1 METAIKRNKKP
12 VRCRPS
18 RATLT
23 CKFFARLLFFCL
35 FFFAFFKGKQ
45 QRKKSETKRKYVKGP
60 FRSRSIAA
68 LGGSVAQLIM
78 ERGSTGVHGGPR
90 GSAGGPPGVR
100 RAQSVGVFFLLRR
113 RALCGRPH
121 HGLGV
126 HGGPRG
132 SAGGPQGPIG
142 GRSFFFFLVLM
153 RREIDRRRKKKTAAR
168 NSVTTKKVIIIILI
182 INKKKPGNVPRKPLS
197 SPTGFSIRFLY
208 FSRSYRK

>member
-78 ERGSTGVHGGPR
+78 ERGSTGVRR
-90 GSAGGPPGVR
+90 GSAGGPPGPIGRRLFFCCDGERSVADLITDWGSMGVHGGPPGVR
-100 RAQSVGVFFLLRR
+100 RAQSVGVFFFVATES
-113 RALCGRPH
+113 ALSPTSSRN
-121 HGLGV
+121 
-126 HGGPRG
+126 GGPWGSTGVRRG
-132 SAGGPQGPIG
+132 SAGPN
-142 GRSFFFFLVLM
+142 RWAFVFFFWC
-153 RREIDRRRKKKTAAR
+153 
-168 NSVTTKKVIIIILI
+168 
-182 INKKKPGNVPRKPLS
+182 
-197 SPTGFSIRFLY
+197 
-208 FSRSYRK
+208 

>member
-100 RAQSVGVFFLLRR
+100 RAQSVGVFFFVATES
-113 RALCGRPH
+113 ALWPTSSRT
-121 HGLGV
+121 
-126 HGGPRG
+126 GGPWGSTGVRRG
-132 SAGGPQGPIG
+132 SAGPN
-142 GRSFFFFLVLM
+142 R
-153 RREIDRRRKKKTAAR
+153 
-168 NSVTTKKVIIIILI
+168 
-182 INKKKPGNVPRKPLS
+182 
-197 SPTGFSIRFLY
+197 
-208 FSRSYRK
+208 